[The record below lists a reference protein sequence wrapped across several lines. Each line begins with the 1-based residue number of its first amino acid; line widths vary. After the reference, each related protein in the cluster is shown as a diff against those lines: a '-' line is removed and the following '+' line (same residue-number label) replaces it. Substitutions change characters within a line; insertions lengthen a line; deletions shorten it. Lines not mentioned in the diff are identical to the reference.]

1 LEHLWGSA
9 KVQGQQVAV
18 CVCCHWLY
26 DVQEVIACGVH
37 KCHGWGI
44 QRSDMAKAKNQAALG
59 LGWSGIFCIAADEE
73 AGYDDAENNGVY
85 LNVRMHIV

>member
-1 LEHLWGSA
+1 
-9 KVQGQQVAV
+9 
-18 CVCCHWLY
+18 
-26 DVQEVIACGVH
+26 
-37 KCHGWGI
+37 
-44 QRSDMAKAKNQAALG
+44 MAKAKNQAALG